1 MKKERDIISG
11 IKAYLK
17 TLDNCFCFKTHGGFY
32 GTAGLPDIIACVNGA
47 FVAFEAKAEK
57 GKTTVLQ
64 EVVLRQIQK
73 AGGTAVVVRSVEEVQ
88 AVVEKLGGD
97 R

>member
-1 MKKERDIISG
+1 MKKEREIIG
-11 IKAYLK
+11 QIKAYLK

-32 GTAGLPDIIACVNGA
+32 GTAGIPDIIACVNGA
-47 FVAFEAKAEK
+47 FVAFEVKAEK

-64 EVVLRQIQK
+64 EVCLKKIRE
-73 AGGTAVVVRSVEEVQ
+73 AGGAAVVVRSVQEVQ
-88 AVVEKLGGD
+88 AVIEKLGGG